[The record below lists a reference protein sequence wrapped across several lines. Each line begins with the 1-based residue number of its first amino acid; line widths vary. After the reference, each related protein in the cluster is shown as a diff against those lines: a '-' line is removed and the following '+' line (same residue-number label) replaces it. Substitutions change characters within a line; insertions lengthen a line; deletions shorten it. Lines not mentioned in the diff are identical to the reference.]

1 MTMRV
6 VTVLFAIVLCFK
18 TYAQEDPLYSQYQF
32 NQLMINPSYAGIYD
46 RFSVG
51 LISRFQWAGLQ
62 GAPTTNTIT
71 AQSAMREGKIGVG
84 GVLLND
90 RFGVS
95 NNYEVQLSS
104 SYNIIFPNAKLA
116 MGMQAGL
123 IRYGFDFNNV
133 ELDFLDDPEILN
145 GHENFQK
152 PNFGFGMMYLS
163 DNFFFGAS
171 IPRIL
176 SVEVSDGSTLSERY
190 RRHYYFTGGF
200 VVEASRWTKFK
211 VVSLIRS
218 IDGSKLSAD
227 LNVSAN
233 FDEVIW
239 SGFSTRDLKTFG
251 LFINLLVA
259 DKMKLGYSLELP
271 TNSLI
276 RGNYGTH
283 EVSIL
288 LETGI
293 KRGRSLV
300 KRYF

>member
-1 MTMRV
+1 MIRK
-6 VTVLFAIVLCFK
+6 LCLLLIMFVSLSSAN
-18 TYAQEDPLYSQYQF
+18 AQEDPLYSQYQF
-32 NQLMINPSYAGIYD
+32 NQLMINPAYAGIYD
-46 RFSVG
+46 RFAIG
-51 LISRFQWAGLQ
+51 LISRFQWVGLQ
-62 GAPTTNTIT
+62 GAPTTNTLT

-90 RFGVS
+90 RYGIS
-95 NNYEVQLSS
+95 NNYELQVAS
-104 SYNIIFPNAKLA
+104 SYNIIFPTAKLA

-123 IRYGFDFNNV
+123 IRYGFDFANV
-133 ELDFLDDPEILN
+133 EMDFLDDPELLN
-145 GHENFQK
+145 GHENFQR
-152 PNFGFGMMYLS
+152 PNFGVGMMYLS
-163 DNFFFGAS
+163 DNFFLGAS
-171 IPRIL
+171 VPRIL
-176 SVEVSDGSTLSERY
+176 SVEVSDGALLSERY

-200 VVEASRWTKFK
+200 VLEASRWTKFK

-218 IDGSKLSAD
+218 IDGMGLSAD

-239 SGFSTRDLKTFG
+239 SGFSTRDLKTVG
-251 LFINLLVA
+251 LFINMLVA

-288 LETGI
+288 IETGI
-293 KRGRSLV
+293 KRGRNLEE
-300 KRYF
+300 RYF